1 MPHRARSRAPGPSS
15 RDLWSRRR
23 DWYQPNDVRLAAL
36 RRGMAVIERKRFAR
50 DLRAIQRRRRW
61 VAGLIFGLL
70 SGAEYN
76 AALAAAPL
84 ARRAALSVVA
94 ALAARTPRCQN

>member
-1 MPHRARSRAPGPSS
+1 MPRKARLRASAPGS

-23 DWYQPNDVRLAAL
+23 DWHQPNEMCLAEL

-50 DLRAIQRRRRW
+50 ELRAIQRRRRW
-61 VAGLIFGLL
+61 MAGLIFGLL
-70 SGAEYN
+70 NGAEYN

-94 ALAARTPRCQN
+94 ALAARTPQCQN